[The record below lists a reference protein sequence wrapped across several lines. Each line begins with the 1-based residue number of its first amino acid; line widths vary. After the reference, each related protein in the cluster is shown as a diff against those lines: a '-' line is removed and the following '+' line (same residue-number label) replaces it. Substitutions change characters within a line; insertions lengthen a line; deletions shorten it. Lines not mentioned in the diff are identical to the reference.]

1 MKTQIMTGILASF
14 IALSA
19 GMAAHAD
26 GENKLV
32 VDDGQK
38 RVWKFVKT
46 DSSSTFLT
54 NENTD
59 ALETIDFQRSQRNI
73 NIEPIETLKEPSIV
87 KTHDERVFEQDKPV
101 FKYEI
106 APDSRAYFGMPDRS
120 ELEAQ
125 DIEYKKYNNYRSAT
139 MPDGRY
145 VEPLYTVAGAGVKTE
160 F

>member
-1 MKTQIMTGILASF
+1 MTGILASV

-32 VDDGQK
+32 VDYGQK
-38 RVWKFVKT
+38 RVWKYVKT

-54 NENTD
+54 NDDAD
-59 ALETIDFQRSQRNI
+59 ALKTIDFQRSQRNI
-73 NIEPIETLKEPSIV
+73 NVEPIETLKEPSLV
-87 KTHDERVFEQDKPV
+87 KTKNPQVFEQDSPV

-106 APDSRAYFGMPDRS
+106 APDSRAYIGLPDRS
-120 ELEAQ
+120 EREAQ
-125 DIEYKKYNNYRSAT
+125 EIKYKKYNNYRSAT

>member
-1 MKTQIMTGILASF
+1 MKTQIMTGLFASV

-19 GMAAHAD
+19 GMAAHAGD
-26 GENKLV
+26 ENDLV

-73 NIEPIETLKEPSIV
+73 NIKPIETLTEPSIV
-87 KTHDERVFEQDKPV
+87 KTQNKQVFEQDSPII
-101 FKYEI
+101 KYEI
-106 APDSRAYFGMPDRS
+106 APDSRAYIGMPDRS
-120 ELEAQ
+120 EREARE
-125 DIEYKKYNNYRSAT
+125 IKYKKYNNYRSAT